1 MLGNIR
7 AVRQWSLWSRLAIT
21 GVALVIACILQVPLE
36 QEIPGEPFLL
46 FFLIVIG
53 ATLSFGRN
61 VGLVGVGLSA
71 FFALYFFEPYN
82 TPAINHAADLIKVE
96 LYAILAGGC
105 VVSVARLGNG
115 LIEAIDESEF
125 LRRMDANKSILLREL
140 AHGVANNFATVAA
153 LLRLKSAA
161 LSDADARSALG
172 EAIEQVV
179 VMGRVHRQLR
189 TDDRKASLDSA
200 AFFHDLCNDLKAMAR
215 GRPLAIECKTDTHEF
230 SMDQAIVLGL
240 IVNELV
246 TNAVKHAFPC
256 GRAGRVRI
264 GFEALKD
271 QLRLTVE
278 DDGVGIGAPNA
289 TKGQGQDLVRGLLQQ
304 VDGNLE
310 VESSSRGSLF
320 RISIPSADPGI
331 PPPQP
336 LSV

>member
-1 MLGNIR
+1 MLGKIR

-21 GVALVIACILQVPLE
+21 GVALVIACSLQIPLE

-46 FFLIVIG
+46 FLLIVIG

-61 VGLVGVGLSA
+61 VGFAGVGLSA
-71 FFALYFFEPYN
+71 FFSLYFFEPYN
-82 TPAINHAADLIKVE
+82 TLAINYAADLIKVQ

-105 VVSVARLGNG
+105 VVSVARVGNG
-115 LIEAIDESEF
+115 LIDAIDENEF

-172 EAIEQVV
+172 EVVEQVV
-179 VMGRVHRQLR
+179 VMGRVHRRLR
-189 TDDRKASLDSA
+189 ADDRKASLDSA
-200 AFFHDLCNDLKAMAR
+200 AFFHDLCDDLKAMVH
-215 GRPLAIECKTDTHEF
+215 GRPLTIECQIDRHQF
-230 SMDQAIVLGL
+230 CMDQAVVLGL

-278 DDGVGIGAPNA
+278 DDGVGIGPPNA

-304 VDGNLE
+304 VDGKLE

-320 RISIPSADPGI
+320 RISIPGAGPGI
-331 PPPQP
+331 LLPQ
-336 LSV
+336 SC

>member
-1 MLGNIR
+1 MLGKIR

-21 GVALVIACILQVPLE
+21 GMALVVACILQIPLE

-53 ATLSFGRN
+53 ATLSFGGG
-61 VGLVGVGLSA
+61 VGIAGIGLSA
-71 FFALYFFEPYN
+71 SLSLYFFEPYN
-82 TPAINHAADLIKVE
+82 TLAINHAADLIKVE

-105 VVSVARLGNG
+105 VVSVARLGDA
-115 LIEAIDESEF
+115 LIAANDESEF
-125 LRRMDANKSILLREL
+125 LRRMDANKSVLLREL

-161 LSDADARSALG
+161 VNDTDARSALS

-179 VMGRVHRQLR
+179 VMGRVHRRLR
-189 TDDRKASLDSA
+189 ANDRKASLDSA
-200 AFFHDLCNDLKAMAR
+200 AFFDDLCDDLKVMVH
-215 GRPLAIECKTDTHEF
+215 GRPLAIECKTDRHQF
-230 SMDQAIVLGL
+230 CMDQAVVLGL

-278 DDGVGIGAPNA
+278 DDGVGIGPPNA
-289 TKGQGQDLVRGLLQQ
+289 TKSQGQDLIRGLLQQ
-304 VDGNLE
+304 VDGKLE

-331 PPPQP
+331 PAPQP
-336 LSV
+336 LSA